1 MSERGHSQRGK
12 LCLFGNSDSAS
23 NALEPPSDALEK
35 GLIDS
40 TDSIYSAFEN
50 GTAIAEPQ
58 VAFLG
63 DRTMLQVLIH
73 RYLDDLSDLRRLSG
87 TDRET
92 VVREA
97 FKTLL
102 KGWGRSHD
110 LKFVPEYPLTTT
122 TNDRRYIDGALVDP
136 IRIPFGYWEAKDLDD
151 NLDKQIEYK
160 FRRGYPQDNI
170 IFEDSREA
178 VLIQNK
184 KIIMRCEVDSV
195 GHLDGLL
202 QKFFQFENPQI
213 ARFRKAV
220 QQFTSDLPDVL
231 ETLRMMIEA
240 SFARNDTFRRAAE
253 KFLEHAKATIHPT
266 VTADDVGEMLI
277 QHILTEDIFSKVF
290 GDDEFHRKNNIAKLL
305 YKLEATFF
313 TGDVKWQT
321 LKNLAPYYSAIHS
334 SAAEVKGH
342 HEKQT
347 FLKIIY
353 QGFYRVYNLKLAD
366 RLGVVYT
373 PNEIVRFIIES
384 ADQLCSQHFDKRLID
399 KNVEILE
406 PAAGTGTFVTEL
418 IDYFRRSPAKLKHK
432 YLEEIHANEIAIL
445 PYYVANLNIEAS
457 YAALMREYVEF
468 PNLCFVDTLDS
479 VEGLSKF
486 RGQQE
491 ELFGALSEENY
502 ARIKRQNQKKIS
514 VVIGNPPY
522 NANQISENDNNKNR
536 KYPEIDTRIK
546 KTYIDRSTAQKTKLY
561 DMYVRFFRWASDR
574 INDAGIV
581 AFITNR
587 SFIDASNFDGFRS
600 VVSEDFDEI
609 YVIDLGGDWKKP
621 GLAGGGNVFG
631 IGTGVA
637 ISFWIRRPNKEKRK
651 AKIHY
656 AQAPQG
662 SGEDKLAWISALHDD
677 GLSFHDI
684 KFEEITPQAGYW
696 VDNPEN
702 LYSSEIPIASKEVKS
717 SKAGADD
724 NAVFKLFS
732 LGVSTNRDEWLYD
745 PDRKVLKD
753 KVKHLIA
760 TYDQIKS
767 TTKTFP
773 DTIKWSRNL
782 KRRLAQSRR
791 ETFSEKR
798 LVVSNYRPFTRSWFY
813 QSDLFVDE
821 LGKAGVIFPPGQ
833 SNPTICFTDPHAQK
847 PWFACAVDG
856 VTDLHYVGAGA
867 GAVCLS
873 RHRFVHGDRIDNI
886 TTAAL
891 TQFTAHYKSSVRKA
905 ITKDAIFHYVYAILH
920 DPIYREKFT
929 LNLKREFPRIP
940 FYKDFWKWTAWG
952 ERLMKLH
959 LGYAVVETWP
969 LKRVETIDKAS
980 RAAGMSPKVMLKAN
994 RELGLIYV
1002 DSETKLV
1009 GVPPHAGEYQLGIR
1023 SGLEWVLDQ
1032 YGESKPRDKTIMKKF
1047 NTYSFAEHKEQVI
1060 DLLGKVARVSV
1071 ETQEIV
1077 HAMKE
1082 FDRE

>member
-1 MSERGHSQRGK
+1 MLDGP
-12 LCLFGNSDSAS
+12 LAVNVNS
-23 NALEPPSDALEK
+23 SDA
-35 GLIDS
+35 
-40 TDSIYSAFEN
+40 
-50 GTAIAEPQ
+50 TADLNKELSCNFAAQ
-58 VAFLG
+58 DARGSCVVSQA
-63 DRTMLQVLIH
+63 LIH

-87 TDRET
+87 TARET

-102 KGWGRSHD
+102 KGWGRSRD
-110 LKFVPEYPLTTT
+110 LKFVPEYPLMTS

-151 NLDKQIEYK
+151 NLDKQIEHK

-184 KIIMRCEVDSV
+184 KIIARCEVDSV
-195 GHLDGLL
+195 GQLDGLL

-220 QQFTSDLPDVL
+220 QQFTADLPDVL

-240 SFARNDTFRRAAE
+240 SFKRNDTFRNAAE
-253 KFLEHAKATIHPT
+253 KFLTHAKATIHPN

-290 GDDEFHRKNNIAKLL
+290 GDDDFHRKNNIAKLL

-321 LKNLAPYYSAIHS
+321 LNKLAPYYTAVHS

-353 QGFYRVYNLKLAD
+353 QGFYKVYNLKLAD

-384 ADQLCSQHFDKRLID
+384 ADQLCSQHFEKRLID

-418 IDYFRRSPAKLKHK
+418 IDYFRRSPAKLKQK
-432 YLEEIHANEIAIL
+432 YLEEIHANEVAIL
-445 PYYVANLNIEAS
+445 PYYVANLNIEAT
-457 YAALMREYVEF
+457 YAAVMREYVEF
-468 PNLCFVDTLDS
+468 PNLCFVDTIDS

-486 RGQQE
+486 RGQQG

-546 KTYIDRSTAQKTKLY
+546 KTYIERSAAQKTKLY

-609 YVIDLGGDWKKP
+609 YIIDLGGDWKKT

-651 AKIHY
+651 AKIWY

-662 SGEDKLAWISALHDD
+662 SGEDKLAWISALNDD
-677 GLSFHDI
+677 GRSFRDI
-684 KFEEITPQAGYW
+684 KFEEIAPQAGYW
-696 VDNPEN
+696 VNNPEN
-702 LYSSEIPIASKEVKS
+702 LYDSEIPIASKDVKS
-717 SKAGADD
+717 SKAGAED
-724 NAVFKLFS
+724 NAVFKLYS

-745 PDRKVLKD
+745 HDRKTLRD

-760 TYDQIKS
+760 GYDQVKS
-767 TTKTFP
+767 NAKIFP

-782 KRRLAQSRR
+782 KRRLAQERR
-791 ETFSEKR
+791 EVFFEKKI
-798 LVVSNYRPFTRSWFY
+798 VSSNYRPFTRLWFY
-813 QSDLFVDE
+813 QSELFVDE
-821 LGKAGVIFPPGQ
+821 LGKAAVIFPPGT

-873 RHRFVHGDRIDNI
+873 RYRFVHGDRIDNI
-886 TTAAL
+886 TAAAL
-891 TQFTAHYKSSVRKA
+891 ARFVLHYGASAKE
-905 ITKDAIFHYVYAILH
+905 ITRESIFNYVYAVLH
-920 DPIYREKFT
+920 DPMYREKFT
-929 LNLKREFPRIP
+929 LNLQREFPRIP
-940 FYKDFWKWTAWG
+940 FYKDFWKWAAWG
-952 ERLMKLH
+952 KRLMQLH
-959 LGYAVVETWP
+959 LNYEKVDPWP
-969 LKRVETIDKAS
+969 LKRTNVIDRAS
-980 RAAGMSPKVMLKAN
+980 RIAGVAPKVMLKPDKA
-994 RELGLIYV
+994 RGIIIL
-1002 DSETKLV
+1002 DDETRLA
-1009 GVPPHAGEYQLGIR
+1009 GVPKEAWDYRMGIR
-1023 SGLEWVLDQ
+1023 SALEWVLDQ
-1032 YGESKPRDKTIMKKF
+1032 YGESKPRDQTIMKKF
-1047 NTYSFAEHKEQVI
+1047 NTYSFVDYKEEVI
-1060 DLLGKVARVSV
+1060 DLLGKVTRVSV

-1077 HAMKE
+1077 QAMKKL
-1082 FDRE
+1082 DRG